1 MGVTPARKKRRMG
14 GRGCL
19 MSARPWGVLPPI
31 RTIGHPLLHQSTEG
45 DPSVR
50 RRLHAEHTSRC
61 WNKGGSPPSC
71 QERWGEGSPALQK
84 LVGRGG
90 APDPAW
96 ISGRPNLSLRSI
108 GPINFFAVR
117 EVGGVTD
124 FLEVGVTPGLF
135 PELSAR
141 DRKFSKKSP
150 GGCM

>member
-1 MGVTPARKKRRMG
+1 MPREVGGGVPG
-14 GRGCL
+14 
-19 MSARPWGVLPPI
+19 
-31 RTIGHPLLHQSTEG
+31 
-45 DPSVR
+45 
-50 RRLHAEHTSRC
+50 
-61 WNKGGSPPSC
+61 
-71 QERWGEGSPALQK
+71 LQK

-90 APDPAW
+90 AQIPRGSQVAPTFTE
-96 ISGRPNLSLRSI
+96 I

-150 GGCM
+150 GRCM